1 MRDHHL
7 ERFDRAQLLA
17 TPWKNGGGV
26 TREIVR
32 MPVAAD
38 MESFDWRVSIAE
50 ISADGEFSRFPG
62 VDRVIVLLEGDGAYL
77 DSVDHRLDTPLVP
90 FSFSGEE
97 PIRARLLGG
106 PSTDFNVMTRRSVAC
121 AEVRV
126 VRAAATLA
134 ECGAGVLFAARGTWT
149 AGEHTLAPNSGV
161 WWNGN
166 PLAWT
171 LAPHRDGGALIVVT
185 VTWRGRPAQ
194 SVV

>member
-32 MPVAAD
+32 VPLGAD

-62 VDRVIVLLEGDGAYL
+62 VDRVTVLLEGDGVHM

-90 FSFSGEE
+90 FSFSGDE
-97 PIRARLLGG
+97 PIAARLLGG
-106 PSTDFNVMTRRSVAC
+106 TSTDFNVMTRRSSAR

-126 VRAAATLA
+126 IRAAETLA
-134 ECGAGVLFAARGTWT
+134 VCGAGVLFAARGEWR
-149 AGEHTLAPNSGV
+149 AGEHMLAPNGGV
-161 WWNGN
+161 WWDGT

-171 LAPHRDGGALIVVT
+171 LAPRGEHAALIAVT
-185 VTWRGRPAQ
+185 IT
-194 SVV
+194 

>member
-1 MRDHHL
+1 MRDYHL

-32 MPVAAD
+32 IPLGAD

-62 VDRVIVLLEGDGAYL
+62 VDRVIVLLEGDGVHM

-90 FSFSGEE
+90 FSFSGEQ
-97 PIRARLLGG
+97 PITARLLGG
-106 PSTDFNVMTRRSVAC
+106 TSTDFNVMTRRSAAR

-126 VRAAATLA
+126 VRAEETLA
-134 ECGAGVLFAARGTWT
+134 ECDAGVLFAARGGWR
-149 AGEHTLAPNSGV
+149 AGEHVLAQNNGV
-161 WWNGN
+161 WWDGSA
-166 PLAWT
+166 LAWT
-171 LAPHRDGGALIVVT
+171 LAPRGDGGALIAAT
-185 VTWRGRPAQ
+185 VKRR
-194 SVV
+194 S